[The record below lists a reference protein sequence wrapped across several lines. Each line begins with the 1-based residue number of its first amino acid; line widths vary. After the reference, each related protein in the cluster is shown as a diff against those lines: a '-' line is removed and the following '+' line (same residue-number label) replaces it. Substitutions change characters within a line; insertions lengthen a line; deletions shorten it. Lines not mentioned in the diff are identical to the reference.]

1 LKKDG
6 PLHKKIVKAV
16 SFAEKLIVNEN
27 SLDSEMLERINHNL
41 EYNDDRIFENLSI
54 FKQKSFEEQDCKL
67 ASQTAK
73 RMKRI
78 KPLLSEDKNEN
89 EDSGNKDFTDI
100 DQNQGIVSISEESR
114 GINDSKR
121 MKNKEPIF
129 EAQISVIEKNEEG
142 KEIFDLDNDLE
153 SINFGKSGNQENS
166 SGFFKLN
173 DSLI

>member
-1 LKKDG
+1 
-6 PLHKKIVKAV
+6 
-16 SFAEKLIVNEN
+16 
-27 SLDSEMLERINHNL
+27 M
-41 EYNDDRIFENLSI
+41 
-54 FKQKSFEEQDCKL
+54 
-67 ASQTAK
+67 
-73 RMKRI
+73 
-78 KPLLSEDKNEN
+78 SEDKNEN